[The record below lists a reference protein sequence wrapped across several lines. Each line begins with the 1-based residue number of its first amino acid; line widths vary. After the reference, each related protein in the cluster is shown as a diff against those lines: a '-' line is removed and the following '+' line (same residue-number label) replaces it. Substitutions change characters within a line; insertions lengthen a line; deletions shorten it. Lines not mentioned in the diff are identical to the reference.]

1 MIEIKNEESESPA
14 KILVVGVGGAGNNAV
29 NRMIEANITGVEYVG
44 VNTDKQALA
53 SCKAPVHIQIGAK
66 VTQGLG
72 AGANPEVGEAAALE
86 STDELEKVLEKK
98 NMVFITAGMGGG
110 TGTGATPVIAQLAKE
125 KGALTVAVVTKPFTF
140 EQKRRMDNALWGI
153 DKLKDNVDTMMVIP
167 NDKLLSLVDRRASF
181 NDAIKKA
188 DEVLQQAVQGIT
200 DLITIESLI
209 NLDFADIQTVMKDKG
224 IAHVGIGT
232 GSGDNKAE
240 DAVKAAVESK
250 LLETQIDNAS
260 DIILNITGDISLFD
274 ANTAAEYIKDI
285 TGDEVNVIFG
295 AREDKSDEMKD
306 MCKVTVIATG
316 IELPSQPMS
325 RIVGASD
332 YKPSSRP
339 RTNTFTPQTTSGVTR
354 TAAGAA
360 AAAGTSVRSIEEPE
374 PIISQEPVV
383 ERPVK
388 PASGSANVPPFSGRF
403 KSNVEGKSYDL
414 PEFMRRSMKR
424 NDE

>member
-29 NRMIEANITGVEYVG
+29 NRMIEANISGVEYVG

-66 VTQGLG
+66 ATQGLG
-72 AGANPEVGEAAALE
+72 AGANPEVGEAAAIE

-110 TGTGATPVIAQLAKE
+110 TGTGATPVIAQIAKE

-140 EQKRRMDNALWGI
+140 EQKKRMDNALWGI

-224 IAHVGIGT
+224 VAHVGIGI

-285 TGDEVNVIFG
+285 TGDNVNVIFG
-295 AREDKSDEMKD
+295 AREDRSEEMKD
-306 MCKVTVIATG
+306 TCKVTVIATG
-316 IELPSQPMS
+316 IELPSQPMN

-339 RTNTFTPQTTSGVTR
+339 RTNTFAPQTTSGATR
-354 TAAGAA
+354 SL
-360 AAAGTSVRSIEEPE
+360 AGTIPVKPIEEPE
-374 PIISQEPVV
+374 PVSPEPIV

-388 PASGSANVPPFSGRF
+388 PGTGSANIPPFSGGKFR
-403 KSNVEGKSYDL
+403 SNVESKSYDL
-414 PEFMRRSMKR
+414 PEFMKRSMKR
-424 NDE
+424 SDE